1 MTWEEYRK
9 AMQATAQPSLEDRVK
24 WLEADAAAQRT
35 AILRLEQALKRSSL
49 RWIIFGSVCLALAL
63 ALKVLT

>member
-9 AMQATAQPSLEDRVK
+9 AMQNTLQPSLEDRVK

-35 AILRLEQALKRSSL
+35 AIMKLERAFKSFAFYCC
-49 RWIIFGSVCLALAL
+49 IALAHYAV
-63 ALKVLT
+63 ALVVLLT